1 MRRDFVV
8 RHLYRSRAIHLRGNG
23 DRPSGWN
30 ALSGSSPL
38 RSLRSL
44 PDIGKD
50 FGDLLLVQSF
60 FFQQLQDQAIED
72 VAVINQDFVGFRVGL
87 IDQVPDLFVNDTG
100 DRL

>member
-1 MRRDFVV
+1 MS
-8 RHLYRSRAIHLRGNG
+8 HLHRSRAIHLRGNG
-23 DRPSGWN
+23 NRPSCWD

-50 FGDLLLVQSF
+50 FRDLLLVQRF
-60 FFQQLQDQAIED
+60 FLQQLKDQAIED

-87 IDQVPDLFVNDTG
+87 IDQVPHLFVNNAG
-100 DRL
+100 YSL